1 MSVATAAVTSTSKPS
16 AIAMLFPGYFALVM
30 ATGIVSIAAHFLGM
44 EPIAQGLLW
53 FNVAAYVVLW
63 GLTLTRMAKY
73 RTLFMADLI
82 SHGRSVLFLTIVAGT
97 CVLGIMAIVLLLVI
111 LQLWLFMA
119 TMEAYLG
126 GNDNI
131 VVPGLLASVV
141 CLLLNFGLFHYLRNL
156 DR

>member
-1 MSVATAAVTSTSKPS
+1 MRPS
-16 AIAMLFPGYFALVM
+16 RVRHSPF
-30 ATGIVSIAAHFLGM
+30 SRS
-44 EPIAQGLLW
+44 Q
-53 FNVAAYVVLW
+53 
-63 GLTLTRMAKY
+63 RM
-73 RTLFMADLI
+73 
-82 SHGRSVLFLTIVAGT
+82 TI
-97 CVLGIMAIVLLLVI
+97 VLGIMTIVLLLVI

-131 VVPGLLASVV
+131 VVPGLIASIV

>member
-1 MSVATAAVTSTSKPS
+1 MKRSPFSRSQRST
-16 AIAMLFPGYFALVM
+16 I
-30 ATGIVSIAAHFLGM
+30 
-44 EPIAQGLLW
+44 
-53 FNVAAYVVLW
+53 
-63 GLTLTRMAKY
+63 
-73 RTLFMADLI
+73 
-82 SHGRSVLFLTIVAGT
+82 
-97 CVLGIMAIVLLLVI
+97 VLGIMVIVLLLVI

-131 VVPGLLASVV
+131 VLPGLLASIA

>member
-1 MSVATAAVTSTSKPS
+1 MRRSPFSRSQRST
-16 AIAMLFPGYFALVM
+16 I
-30 ATGIVSIAAHFLGM
+30 
-44 EPIAQGLLW
+44 
-53 FNVAAYVVLW
+53 
-63 GLTLTRMAKY
+63 
-73 RTLFMADLI
+73 
-82 SHGRSVLFLTIVAGT
+82 
-97 CVLGIMAIVLLLVI
+97 VLGIMMLVLLLVI

-131 VVPGLLASVV
+131 VVPALLASVV

>member
-1 MSVATAAVTSTSKPS
+1 
-16 AIAMLFPGYFALVM
+16 
-30 ATGIVSIAAHFLGM
+30 
-44 EPIAQGLLW
+44 
-53 FNVAAYVVLW
+53 
-63 GLTLTRMAKY
+63 
-73 RTLFMADLI
+73 
-82 SHGRSVLFLTIVAGT
+82 
-97 CVLGIMAIVLLLVI
+97 MAIVLLLVI

-131 VVPGLLASVV
+131 VVPGLIASVV